1 VLDQDQNRRRFLA
14 FIAGSPLLLAQQNS
28 DVIADPKQALNVM
41 DFEPAAH
48 KVLPPAH
55 FGYLATG
62 VDDDATLR
70 ANREGYSRI
79 YLRPRRLVDISK
91 ADLRTTLFGTSWDMP
106 IGLAPIGN
114 QKAFHPEGEA
124 PVARAA
130 KAKRTL
136 QLLSTATNT
145 SVEDIA
151 ATLGRPPW
159 YQLYPTS
166 RWEVTEKLVRRAEAA
181 GCPVLALT
189 VDTQAGRHT
198 ETQERYKLLDKR
210 PCVSCHGTTPEDFFR
225 RKPMFTGIDVKGL
238 RTANTTLNWQH
249 VRNLK
254 KLTSMKLLIKGI
266 ETREDA
272 KLCLENGVDGIIV
285 SNHGGRAE
293 ESGRGT
299 IDCLPEVVDAV
310 GGHVPVFIDGG
321 IRRGTDVFKA
331 LALGANAVFVGRPY
345 VWGLAAFG
353 QPGVERV
360 LDILRIELELV
371 MKQCGARSIAEIG
384 RSSVGYGELSPG
396 ARR

>member
-1 VLDQDQNRRRFLA
+1 MPDRDQLQNRRRFLA
-14 FIAGSPLLLAQQNS
+14 FIAGSPLLLAQQS
-28 DVIADPKQALNVM
+28 PDVIADPKQALNVV
-41 DFEPAAH
+41 DFEPAAR
-48 KVLPPAH
+48 KILPPAH

-136 QLLSTATNT
+136 QILSTATNT

-151 ATLGRPPW
+151 AALGRPPW

-198 ETQERYKLLDKR
+198 ETAERYKLLDKR
-210 PCVSCHGTTPEDFFR
+210 PCVILPRYDTGRFLPPQADVHRNRREGTPY
-225 RKPMFTGIDVKGL
+225 G
-238 RTANTTLNWQH
+238 QH
-249 VRNLK
+249 
-254 KLTSMKLLIKGI
+254 
-266 ETREDA
+266 
-272 KLCLENGVDGIIV
+272 
-285 SNHGGRAE
+285 RAE
-293 ESGRGT
+293 
-299 IDCLPEVVDAV
+299 
-310 GGHVPVFIDGG
+310 
-321 IRRGTDVFKA
+321 
-331 LALGANAVFVGRPY
+331 
-345 VWGLAAFG
+345 LAACA
-353 QPGVERV
+353 QPQEVDLNEAAHQRHRDTRGCETVRGKWSGW
-360 LDILRIELELV
+360 DHRF
-371 MKQCGARSIAEIG
+371 Q
-384 RSSVGYGELSPG
+384 P
-396 ARR
+396 RRTG